1 LLVSFF
7 KNKSNKYVGLLKY
20 ANGSYSYINL
30 IHGMRL
36 GFFYKSTNKSFK
48 YITSVIPGYG
58 ILLRNL
64 KKFSFFCNLIV
75 NFLPKYAKS
84 CGTYCKINKFFYDIF
99 SVEIWLPTGKTKV
112 VSEFNLVFLG
122 RNANIFK
129 KSVILG
135 KAGLMRKLGFRPNV
149 RGVAMNPV
157 DHPHGG
163 RTKTNSPQKS
173 VWGWV
178 AKKSK

>member
-1 LLVSFF
+1 MSFF
-7 KNKSNKYVGLLKY
+7 KNKNNKYIGLAKY
-20 ANGSYSYINL
+20 ANGSFSYINL

-36 GFFYKSTNKSFK
+36 GFFYRSTNKSYK
-48 YITSVIPGYG
+48 YMTSVIPGYG

-64 KKFSFFCNLIV
+64 KRFSLFCNLVI
-75 NFLPKYAKS
+75 NCYAKYAKAA
-84 CGTYCKINKFFYDIF
+84 GTYCKINKFFEDIF
-99 SVEIWLPTGKTKV
+99 CVEIWLPTGSTKII
-112 VSEFNLVFLG
+112 SEFSLVFVG
-122 RNANIFK
+122 RNANVSK
-129 KSVILG
+129 KFNVFG
-135 KAGLMRKLGFRPNV
+135 KAGLVRKLGFNPNV

-173 VWGWV
+173 IWGWV